1 LQSTKFLEYWD
12 YDYKKD
18 EKVERKQIAVGNI
31 LECQIIP
38 SVLGQTT
45 TSVVVG
51 YNWVAGEN
59 KVEKK
64 ELGKVEKKELG
75 KVERKELRLIFANP
89 ISGGFTSGVSTSG
102 NLSKAEELCEWI
114 RLVKAV

>member
-1 LQSTKFLEYWD
+1 M
-12 YDYKKD
+12 
-18 EKVERKQIAVGNI
+18 GNI
-31 LECQIIP
+31 LECKIIP

-59 KVEKK
+59 
-64 ELGKVEKKELG
+64 KVEKKELG

-102 NLSKAEELCEWI
+102 NLGKAEELCEWI